1 MNTVNHFPPTSQAAT
16 NHTAEGVSAHPQ
28 KAYLIAHIDVADAQR
43 YALYQD
49 IDDDAFTR
57 YGGRFIVRGG
67 TQQALVG
74 ALKTRTIVV
83 EFETMSVAL
92 ACYNSV
98 ESQSAMNVRLSLS
111 TADAVIVEG
120 YGDASGNMG

>member
-1 MNTVNHFPPTSQAAT
+1 MNKVNQFPSRTQSAASR
-16 NHTAEGVSAHPQ
+16 SAKDAPITPQ

-43 YALYQD
+43 YALYHD

-67 TQQALVG
+67 TQHALIG
-74 ALKTRTIVV
+74 TLKTRTIVV
-83 EFETMSVAL
+83 EFESLAVAMQ
-92 ACYNSV
+92 CYNSL
-98 ESQSAMNVRLSLS
+98 ENQSAKAVRLSLS

-120 YGDASGNMG
+120 YSEP